1 LAEGNLINL
10 FDSTYRMYNN
20 IQIRNKKATFEF
32 EIIEKYI
39 AGIVLTGTEIKSL
52 RMGKANFLDAYC
64 HFVNDELWVKGL
76 NIAEYDWGTY
86 NNHDPRQERKLL
98 LNRKELVKLS
108 RQSNEKG
115 LTIVA
120 LKLFIN
126 DNGYA
131 KIEIA
136 IARGKKTHDKRETI
150 KQNDAKRE
158 IDRFRKA

>member
-1 LAEGNLINL
+1 M
-10 FDSTYRMYNN
+10 FSNN
-20 IQIRNKKATFEF
+20 VQIKNKKAFFEF

-39 AGIVLTGTEIKSL
+39 AGIVLTGTEIKSI
-52 RMGKANFLDAYC
+52 RMGKANFIDPYC
-64 HFVNDELWVKGL
+64 HFVNGELWVKGL
-76 NIAEYDWGTY
+76 NISEYDWGTY

-98 LNRKELVKLS
+98 LNRKELIKIS
-108 RQSNEKG
+108 RQSQEKG

-136 IARGKKTHDKRETI
+136 IARGKKSHDKRETL
-150 KQNDAKRE
+150 KQKDAKRE
-158 IDRFRKA
+158 MDRYSKR

>member
-1 LAEGNLINL
+1 
-10 FDSTYRMYNN
+10 MYNNN

-52 RMGKANFLDAYC
+52 RLGKANFLDAYC
-64 HFVNDELWVKGL
+64 HFVNGELWVKGL
-76 NIAEYDWGTY
+76 NISEYDWGTY

-98 LNRKELVKLS
+98 LNHKELVKLS
-108 RQSNEKG
+108 RQTQEKG

-126 DNGYA
+126 DKGYA

-136 IARGKKTHDKRETI
+136 IARGKKTHDKRESI
-150 KQNDAKRE
+150 KQKDAKRE
-158 IDRFRKA
+158 IDRFTKR

>member
-1 LAEGNLINL
+1 
-10 FDSTYRMYNN
+10 MYNKN
-20 IQIRNKKATFEF
+20 VQIKNKKATFEF

-39 AGIVLTGTEIKSL
+39 AGIVLTGTEIKSIRL
-52 RMGKANFLDAYC
+52 GKANFIDPYC
-64 HFVNDELWVKGL
+64 HFVNGELWVKGL

-108 RQSNEKG
+108 RQSQEKG

-120 LKLFIN
+120 LRLFIN

-136 IARGKKTHDKRETI
+136 IARGKKSHDKRETL
-150 KQNDAKRE
+150 KEKDAKRE
-158 IDRFRKA
+158 IDRFKKR

>member
-1 LAEGNLINL
+1 M
-10 FDSTYRMYNN
+10 FSNN
-20 IQIRNKKATFEF
+20 IFIKNKKAFFEF

-39 AGIVLTGTEIKSL
+39 AGIVLTGTEIKSI
-52 RMGKANFLDAYC
+52 RMGKANFIDTYC
-64 HFVNDELWVKGL
+64 HFVNGELWVKGL
-76 NIAEYDWGTY
+76 NISEYDWGTY

-108 RQSNEKG
+108 RQSQEKG

-131 KIEIA
+131 KLEIA
-136 IARGKKTHDKRETI
+136 IARGKKSHDKRETL
-150 KQNDAKRE
+150 KQKDAKRE
-158 IDRFRKA
+158 MDRYSKR

>member
-1 LAEGNLINL
+1 M
-10 FDSTYRMYNN
+10 FSNN
-20 IQIRNKKATFEF
+20 VQIKNKKAFFEF

-39 AGIVLTGTEIKSL
+39 AGIVLTGTEIKSI
-52 RMGKANFLDAYC
+52 RMGKANFIDPYC
-64 HFVNDELWVKGL
+64 HFVNGELWVKGL
-76 NIAEYDWGTY
+76 NISEYDWGTY

-98 LNRKELVKLS
+98 LNRKELIKLS
-108 RQSNEKG
+108 RQSQEKG

-136 IARGKKTHDKRETI
+136 IARGKKSHDKRETL
-150 KQNDAKRE
+150 KQKDAKRE
-158 IDRFRKA
+158 MDRYSKR

>member
-1 LAEGNLINL
+1 M
-10 FDSTYRMYNN
+10 FSNN
-20 IQIRNKKATFEF
+20 VQIKNKKAFFEF

-39 AGIVLTGTEIKSL
+39 AGIVLTGTEIKSI
-52 RMGKANFLDAYC
+52 RMGKANFIDPYC
-64 HFVNDELWVKGL
+64 HFVNGELWVKGL
-76 NIAEYDWGTY
+76 NISEYDWGTY

-98 LNRKELVKLS
+98 LNRKELIKIS
-108 RQSNEKG
+108 RQSQEKG

-136 IARGKKTHDKRETI
+136 IARGKKSHDKRETL
-150 KQNDAKRE
+150 KQKDAKRE
-158 IDRFRKA
+158 MDRYTKR